1 MMLPSPG
8 FAEVL
13 PPADGLRLAFA
24 AARRRRRRK
33 AAVGM
38 GVGAVVLAT
47 ALAISPPTGRSVLQQ
62 PVQPAGSTHTPALP
76 GIEVPFPHRVAPTPA
91 GEAAPSTKKARGFTL
106 DRVAVVPVQHH
117 GPASSG
123 CGLARRDHLLCAG
136 FRANTTGRTTV
147 NVRVCAPRSA
157 AVVVSRSSSQDVQV
171 AAGSCVLPVGP

>member
-1 MMLPSPG
+1 
-8 FAEVL
+8 
-13 PPADGLRLAFA
+13 
-24 AARRRRRRK
+24 
-33 AAVGM
+33 
-38 GVGAVVLAT
+38 
-47 ALAISPPTGRSVLQQ
+47 
-62 PVQPAGSTHTPALP
+62 
-76 GIEVPFPHRVAPTPA
+76 